1 MKYQW
6 SLGLWQMTRL
16 FLFHEME
23 VELVVHRRFF
33 HQEEEVELPLH
44 LDHEV
49 VEVEVELVLNQLLEV
64 MEGQSRGCTREVVWV

>member
-1 MKYQW
+1 
-6 SLGLWQMTRL
+6 MTRL

-33 HQEEEVELPLH
+33 HQEEVELVLH

-49 VEVEVELVLNQLLEV
+49 VEVELVLNQLLEV
-64 MEGQSRGCTREVVWV
+64 LEGQARGCLREVVWV